1 MTPIGEKAAKPNKMQ
16 AHNQALQTK
25 NKSFEKFIRNDKVII
40 YPNPA
45 NNQLNII
52 LNTLYSYEVNIID
65 NLGRIRHKAFSREPH
80 CVLDVSDFEFG
91 SYYLRIISNNK
102 ILNKKLIIN

>member
-1 MTPIGEKAAKPNKMQ
+1 DFVNYIDDMLT
-16 AHNQALQTK
+16 
-25 NKSFEKFIRNDKVII
+25 NDEIII

-45 NNQLNII
+45 NHQLNII
-52 LNTLYSYEVNIID
+52 LNTLYSYEINIID